1 VLQNLSLW
9 VETDEMEEQSYR
21 LIVEYFEKTISDE
34 GLTQLQEWI
43 EESPEHLEQF
53 SETIEILE
61 ASRVYFRNRDNAIQT
76 WARVQAHIDQ
86 EEKPVIHA
94 KRKIRWLAYAA
105 VALLMSTFSLVF
117 YFHKT
122 TVPVD
127 YAELSNPNGQ
137 HSRILL
143 PDSSV
148 VYLSGGSKIR
158 YEKTFL
164 GTKRMVY
171 LDGEAFFDVV
181 HQSRR
186 PFVVKSG
193 EITTVVLG
201 TSFNVKAYAS
211 ENKVDVTVRTGKV
224 GVMASVAGKT
234 QLVRYLLPD
243 EQLKINTDNGL
254 YTFNK
259 ADAREVSGWINNHFV
274 FYNTPLKEIAVS
286 LEHRYGVKIEFTDP
300 ELGESRLTAKFKN
313 LPLKQVMEDLTTLS
327 GLSFTQKDNHVFIS
341 NNDQKGGKIMK

>member
-1 VLQNLSLW
+1 MLKNLSLW

-43 EESPEHLEQF
+43 EENPEHLEQF

-61 ASRVYFRNRDNAIQT
+61 ASRVYFRNRDNAAQT
-76 WARVQAHIDQ
+76 WSRVQAHIDQ
-86 EEKPVIHA
+86 GERPVMRI
-94 KRKIRWLAYAA
+94 KKKVRWLAYAA
-105 VALLMSTFSLVF
+105 VVLLMSTFSMVF

-122 TVPVD
+122 TTPID

-143 PDSSV
+143 PDSSI

-181 HQSRR
+181 HQSKR

-193 EITTVVLG
+193 EITTIVLG

-224 GVMASVAGKT
+224 GGNGVYRWKDPAGEVPASE
-234 QLVRYLLPD
+234 R
-243 EQLKINTDNGL
+243 
-254 YTFNK
+254 
-259 ADAREVSGWINNHFV
+259 
-274 FYNTPLKEIAVS
+274 
-286 LEHRYGVKIEFTDP
+286 
-300 ELGESRLTAKFKN
+300 TA
-313 LPLKQVMEDLTTLS
+313 
-327 GLSFTQKDNHVFIS
+327 
-341 NNDQKGGKIMK
+341 